1 MIASS
6 NTKCII
12 FLLNSQRN
20 ETRLQFSN
28 LKRTV
33 ADEFEKK
40 KIIGFILKR
49 KILLDDLEM
58 SKDDRFHPGLV

>member
-1 MIASS
+1 MKRDCNFPIS
-6 NTKCII
+6 KG
-12 FLLNSQRN
+12 LWQM
-20 ETRLQFSN
+20 N
-28 LKRTV
+28 LK
-33 ADEFEKK
+33 KK